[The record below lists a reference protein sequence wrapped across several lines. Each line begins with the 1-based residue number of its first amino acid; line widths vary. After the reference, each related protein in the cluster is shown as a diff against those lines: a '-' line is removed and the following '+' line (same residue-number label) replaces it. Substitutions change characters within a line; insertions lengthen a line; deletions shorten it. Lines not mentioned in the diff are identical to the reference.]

1 MQMVSGVGVG
11 LLMLLLLVMPA
22 MAQPVQRQRV
32 QPTDPAD
39 LYRNGRHAR
48 ELAYYS
54 LAPAGPPR
62 GVLLLLPG
70 LGCPAEGVFK
80 ETTLAQEAVRAGF
93 VAVVPTLNNRLYLDS
108 AGTRLLEQVLSQV
121 ARQYPTVGHN
131 LCIGGFSAGGQLALA
146 YAEGLLRDTT
156 RQNWR
161 VKAVF
166 GVDPPADL
174 ANLWHRGQRSI
185 AQNCSSLLVR
195 GGQST
200 LKTLEAAFGGSPE
213 QFAAVYQQHS
223 AFINTSPTGG
233 NLAWLATTPVRV
245 YCEPDMAYWRWHL
258 CATMQ
263 LEDLNAVTLRQLVAC
278 LQRQGNTRAE
288 YLETTGKGRLN
299 GRQFPHAWSIVDVPE
314 CVQWLQACLN
324 Q

>member
-1 MQMVSGVGVG
+1 MLW
-11 LLMLLLLVMPA
+11 LLA
-22 MAQPVQRQRV
+22 SRAAAQPVQRQRV
-32 QPTDPAD
+32 QPTDPVD
-39 LYRNGRHAR
+39 LYWNGRHAR
-48 ELAYYS
+48 EQAYYS
-54 LAPAGPPR
+54 VAPAGTPR

-70 LGCPAEGVFK
+70 LGGTAERVFK
-80 ETTLAQEAVRAGF
+80 ETTLAQEAARAGLL
-93 VAVVPTLNNRLYLDS
+93 AVVPTLNNRLYLDS
-108 AGTRLLEQVLSQV
+108 ASTRLLELVLTQV
-121 ARQYPTVGHN
+121 ARQYPAMGRN

-146 YAEGLLRDTT
+146 YAEALVRDST
-156 RQNWR
+156 RHKWR
-161 VKAVF
+161 VKAVL

-200 LKTLEAAFGGSPE
+200 LKTLGDAFGGSPE
-213 QFAAVYQQHS
+213 QFPAVYQQHS
-223 AFINTSPTGG
+223 AFIDTSPNGG
-233 NLAWLATTPVRV
+233 NLAWLAATPVRV
-245 YCEPDMAYWRWHL
+245 YCEPDMAFWRWHF

-299 GRQFPHAWSIVDVPE
+299 GRQFPHAWSIVDAPE
-314 CVQWLQACLN
+314 CVQWLQTCLN
-324 Q
+324 R